1 MKVNLNKE
9 VIEGLLLEQGCCYL
23 LHDYRELLIEH
34 LRAKKFV
41 LNMKLVTQRD
51 IYHEQR
57 PELDYSLAE
66 ANRNKEAVV
75 KAVGGVGGRTGD
87 HGDSR

>member
-1 MKVNLNKE
+1 MSRAHLD
-9 VIEGLLLEQGCCYL
+9 EGGKPSP

-57 PELDYSLAE
+57 PELDYSSAE